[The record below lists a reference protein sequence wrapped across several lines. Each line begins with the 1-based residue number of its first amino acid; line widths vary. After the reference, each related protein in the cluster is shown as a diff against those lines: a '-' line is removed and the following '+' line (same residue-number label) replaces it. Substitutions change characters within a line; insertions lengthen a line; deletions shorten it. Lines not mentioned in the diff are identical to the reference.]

1 MKKQSIPQMTV
12 RQMKERA
19 IGQMARLQMARLQL
33 AQLQMARLQ
42 MARLQVARSQ
52 MAPLQ
57 MARTKRLAMS
67 FFLAGF
73 VATSALPC
81 NADAQLTPADGSGT
95 ASKPWSYE
103 DDVVLHAF
111 RDELNRSKERLFLPN
126 HPRPYFIAYSSND
139 TDSFTVYGAF
149 GALDAVRNNTN
160 RNVDVDVRV
169 GDYKFDNS
177 GGSSFLSFFALDSTT
192 SLDNN
197 YDAVRNHAWLATD
210 SAYKRAIEAFEGK
223 KAALQ
228 EKKIEDLPDSMSKA
242 PAITAVSNPGA
253 HLDIDREYWKQT
265 VREISKVFRSFP
277 GVIDSNVVLLS
288 TANTRRY
295 LNSEGTLNFEGGEE
309 YIVTISATGQ
319 AKDGMKVSAEAVSA
333 SCKAKDLPDRQTL
346 IENAKQLGQRVTDL
360 AAAEMMEEYRGPILF
375 EKQASAEF
383 FAQTLAPQLVVV
395 KEPFGE
401 SAFKAPVIAKLGRR
415 ILPKSV
421 TIVDDPL
428 VEDFDGKPLMGGYV
442 VDDEGVKA
450 RKVTLVEG
458 GILKTLCSSRTP
470 SRKIKE
476 SNGHLRSGVVTP
488 SRLFVTSSDTVT
500 PEAMKE
506 KLLQM
511 GKDEGL
517 DYVLIARNIE
527 SGYLGNMSHRST
539 GYGEILVG
547 RDRGELRLMS
557 PTQLFKVSVKD
568 GKETLVRGA
577 KFERLTHRL
586 WRDIVAF
593 GDDTA
598 PYPVVYPLRGN
609 TLVSSLVAP
618 SVLVSEIDIE
628 RESHESDT
636 PMLLKNAYFDQDANK
651 KAN

>member
-1 MKKQSIPQMTV
+1 MMNRTIRQTKSQAMRQVKKQSMV
-12 RQMKERA
+12 
-19 IGQMARLQMARLQL
+19 
-33 AQLQMARLQ
+33 
-42 MARLQVARSQ
+42 
-52 MAPLQ
+52 
-57 MARTKRLAMS
+57 RLAMS
-67 FFLAGF
+67 FY
-73 VATSALPC
+73 VASMVAASALPC
-81 NADAQLTPADGSGT
+81 RAADEAAPLSV
-95 ASKPWSYE
+95 E
-103 DDVVLHAF
+103 DDVVLLAF
-111 RDELNRSKERLFLPN
+111 RDELNRSKDRLFLPN
-126 HPRPYFIAYSSND
+126 HPRPYFIAYSSTD

-149 GALDAVRNNTN
+149 GALDAVRNYTN
-160 RNVDVDVRV
+160 RGVDVDVRV

-177 GGSSFLSFFALDSTT
+177 GGSSFSSFFSSFDSST
-192 SLDNN
+192 SIDNN
-197 YDAVRNHAWLATD
+197 YDAVRNYAWLATD

-242 PAITAVSNPGA
+242 PTITAMSDPA
-253 HLDIDREYWKQT
+253 HLEIDKEYWKET

-295 LNSEGTLNFEGGEE
+295 LNSEGTLNREGAEE
-309 YIVTISATGQ
+309 YILTVSATGQ
-319 AKDGMKVSAEAVSA
+319 AKDGMKVTAEAVSA
-333 SCKAKDLPDRQTL
+333 SCKAKDLPDREAL
-346 IENAKQLGQRVTDL
+346 IENARLLGQQVTDL

-375 EKQASAEF
+375 EKQASAEL

-395 KEPFGE
+395 KEPFTE
-401 SAFKAPVIAKLGRR
+401 SAYKVPVIAKLGRR

-428 VEDFDGKPLMGGYV
+428 VQDFDGKPLMGGYA

-450 RKVTLVEG
+450 RKVTLVEN

-476 SNGHLRSGVVTP
+476 SNGHLRNDVVTP
-488 SRLFVTSSDTVT
+488 SRLFVTASDTVT

-517 DYVLIARNIE
+517 EYVVIARNIE

-539 GYGEILVG
+539 GYGEILMA
-547 RDRGELRLMS
+547 RDRGELRLQS

-593 GDDTA
+593 GDDSA

-636 PMLLKNAYFDQDANK
+636 PMLLKNAYFEQDASK
-651 KAN
+651 KSN

>member
-1 MKKQSIPQMTV
+1 
-12 RQMKERA
+12 
-19 IGQMARLQMARLQL
+19 
-33 AQLQMARLQ
+33 
-42 MARLQVARSQ
+42 
-52 MAPLQ
+52 
-57 MARTKRLAMS
+57 MS
-67 FFLAGF
+67 VLLAGLALSTA
-73 VATSALPC
+73 VPCGATDEGPP
-81 NADAQLTPADGSGT
+81 LTATGEAPQPS
-95 ASKPWSYE
+95 SFE

-111 RDELNRSKERLFLPN
+111 KDELNRSKDRLFLPN
-126 HPRPYFIAYSSND
+126 HPKPYFIAYSSSD

-149 GALDAVRNNTN
+149 GALDAVRNNTS

-169 GDYKFDNS
+169 GDYKFDSS
-177 GGSSFLSFFALDSTT
+177 GGSSFLSFSMFDPTT
-192 SLDNN
+192 SLDND
-197 YDAVRNHAWLATD
+197 YDAVRNYAWLASD

-223 KAALQ
+223 KATLQ

-242 PAITAVSNPGA
+242 PAVVSVSSPRK
-253 HLDIDREYWKQT
+253 LEIDKEYWKQA

-295 LNSEGTLNFEGGEE
+295 LNSEGTLNLEGGEE
-309 YIVTISATGQ
+309 YILTISATGQ
-319 AKDGMKVSAEAVSA
+319 AKDGMKVSAETAST
-333 SCKAKDLPDRQTL
+333 SCKAKDLPDKETL
-346 IENAKQLGQRVTDL
+346 IEAAKQLGQRVTDL

-375 EKQASAEF
+375 EKQASAEL

-401 SAFKAPVIAKLGRR
+401 SAFKIPVIAKLGRR

-421 TIVDDPL
+421 SIVDDPL
-428 VEDFDGKPLMGGYV
+428 VADFKGKPLMGGYL

-470 SRKIKE
+470 TRKIKE
-476 SNGHLRSGVVTP
+476 SNGHLRNGVVTP
-488 SRLFVTSSDTVT
+488 SRLFVTTSDTIS

-527 SGYLGNMSHRST
+527 SGYLGGMSHRSS
-539 GYGEILVG
+539 GYGDVLIG

-593 GDDTA
+593 GDDAA

-609 TLVSSLVAP
+609 TLVSSMVAP

-636 PMLLKNAYFDQDANK
+636 PMLLKNAYFEQDASK